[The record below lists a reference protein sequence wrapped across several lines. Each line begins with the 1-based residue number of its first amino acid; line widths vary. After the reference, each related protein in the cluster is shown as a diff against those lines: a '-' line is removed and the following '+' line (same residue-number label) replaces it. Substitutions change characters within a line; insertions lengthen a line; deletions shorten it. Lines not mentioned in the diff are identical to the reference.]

1 MQKQSSAALALLLSL
16 GACQTYSGGLS
27 EADLTAIQAASDTWV
42 ATYNENDW
50 DALADLFAT
59 DATIMPPNSPIVA
72 GREAIAAWEAAYETG
87 FQIAF
92 DVEEIGGEGDIAYVR
107 GRSCVFIPLEAGEYG
122 VDVGKFLEIRER
134 GENGDWLIVSDI
146 FNSDAA
152 IGSDL
157 LEACPF

>member
-1 MQKQSSAALALLLSL
+1 MRKLSSVALMLIVSL
-16 GACQTYSGGLS
+16 GACQSYPDGLS
-27 EADLTAIQAASDTWV
+27 EADVSAIQAASDEWV

-50 DALADLFAT
+50 DALAKLFAA
-59 DATIMPPNSPIVA
+59 DATMIPPNSPAVV
-72 GREAIAAWEAAYETG
+72 GRDAIAAWEAEYETG

-92 DVEEIGGEGDIAYVR
+92 DVQKIVGEGDLAYVT
-107 GRSCVFIPLEAGEYG
+107 GRSCVLIPLEAGGYG
-122 VDVGKFLEIRER
+122 VDVGKFLEVRR
-134 GENGDWLIVSDI
+134 RDPNGDWLIVADS